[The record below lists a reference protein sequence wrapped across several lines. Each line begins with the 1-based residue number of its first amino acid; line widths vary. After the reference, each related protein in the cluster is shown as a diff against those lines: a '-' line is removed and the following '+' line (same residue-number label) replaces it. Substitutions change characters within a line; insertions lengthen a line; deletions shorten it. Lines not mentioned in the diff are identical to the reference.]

1 MCTVVS
7 FPRIITHPTD
17 ASAAAPFSAVFTCS
31 AQAFGKISI
40 EWKGK
45 DDLPS
50 PVQVS
55 SPELTTSTLTIPN
68 VTINDVGIYYCVVWA
83 NQKGS
88 ISNEAKLFLAGWYLY
103 KYIFIAIDYMYNQLY
118 YKLK

>member
-1 MCTVVS
+1 MSCSHTTVFYYSYIV
-7 FPRIITHPTD
+7 PAPLIVTHPIDT
-17 ASAAAPFSAVFTCS
+17 SAAAPFSAVFTCS
-31 AQAFGKISI
+31 AKAYGEVSF

-50 PVQVS
+50 PMQIS

-68 VTINDVGIYYCVVWA
+68 VTSSDVGIYHCVVWA

-88 ISNEAKLFLAGWYLY
+88 ISNKAKLSLAG
-103 KYIFIAIDYMYNQLY
+103 IVH
-118 YKLK
+118 